1 MNTEPPILQGYAFT
15 RLIGIGGTSTVFLY
29 RKLGTNRHVAIK
41 VSDQALV
48 NAVNR
53 QTFMDEIHFLS
64 RLSEHPNIL
73 PILHAGITDDD
84 RGYMI
89 LQYAD
94 GGTLKERMLVHP
106 LSPDATMTMGI
117 QLASAL
123 ETAHRLGIVHRDVK
137 PSNILLSSSNVPM
150 LSDFGIAATIYST
163 GAAQGLSIPW
173 AAPEVI
179 QHQGGGDEHSD
190 LYSLAATMFAM
201 LTGSSPF
208 EYHRHPKDLRELA
221 QAITHDPLPQL
232 NDNIAPHELVK
243 TLGKAMSRDPE
254 QRYHSVLQFAREL
267 QRIQLLRYGH
277 QTPVAITGVS
287 PLAAVQNTLP
297 DPAMVRPVP
306 TASTKSNDPKHAARS
321 KHDAD
326 RAPHTHHHEQRRSK
340 RFIVIT
346 LVAIAAVI
354 ATIASGISIMDTIVV
369 RTPAIDRMA
378 SSVII
383 FTSCPT
389 AN

>member
-1 MNTEPPILQGYAFT
+1 MNTAPPILQGYAFA

-29 RKLGTNRHVAIK
+29 RKLGTNRHVAVK
-41 VSDQALV
+41 VSDQTLV
-48 NAVNR
+48 NAANR

-64 RLSEHPNIL
+64 RLSDHPNIL

-84 RGYMI
+84 RGYMM

-94 GGTLKERMLVHP
+94 GGTLKERLLAHT
-106 LSPDATMTMGI
+106 LSPDVTMTMGI

-208 EYHRHPKDLRELA
+208 EYHRQPKDLRELA
-221 QAITHDPLPQL
+221 QIIVHEQLPQL
-232 NDNIAPHELVK
+232 NENIAPRELARA
-243 TLGKAMSRDPE
+243 LGKAMSRDPD

-277 QTPVAITGVS
+277 QTPVTIAGVS

-297 DPAMVRPVP
+297 DPAMARPDP
-306 TASTKSNDPKHAARS
+306 TVSMKSSDPKHAARS
-321 KHDAD
+321 NHDANRIL
-326 RAPHTHHHEQRRSK
+326 RARRHEQRCSK
-340 RFIVIT
+340 RFIVVT
-346 LVAIAAVI
+346 LIAIAAVV
-354 ATIASGISIMDTIVV
+354 ATIVGGSSIMDTMVV
-369 RTPAIDRMA
+369 RPPSIDRMA
-378 SSVII
+378 NSVII
-383 FTSCPT
+383 FTD
-389 AN
+389 